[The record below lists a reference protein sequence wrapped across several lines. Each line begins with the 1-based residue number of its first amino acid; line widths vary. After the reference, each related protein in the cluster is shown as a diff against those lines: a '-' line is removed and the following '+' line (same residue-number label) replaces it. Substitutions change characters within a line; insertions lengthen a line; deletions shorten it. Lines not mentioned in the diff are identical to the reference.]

1 MTNPEDRELAAG
13 GLKLPGIVVRMDHV
27 AIAVS
32 DLAGAVH
39 LYQDVL
45 GGTFIAGGDDESL
58 GIRTAQFRFPPGVK
72 VEFLTPLNEDSYLQ
86 RYLSKHGSGFHH
98 LTCFVEDVE
107 VAAKSLEDAG
117 YEVVD
122 TDLTK
127 PGWRETFV
135 RPRSGFGALLQLA
148 ESDHEWSVPAL
159 PGATAD
165 DVLAGRVE
173 WKSARPQ
180 FKTTPDA

>member
-1 MTNPEDRELAAG
+1 MTSTDDVATPVGDMD
-13 GLKLPGIVVRMDHV
+13 LPGLVVRMDHV

-32 DLAGAVH
+32 DLEGAVR

-58 GIRTAQFRFPPGVK
+58 GIRTVQLRFPPGTK
-72 VEFLTPLNEDSYLQ
+72 VEFLTPIGEDSYLQ
-86 RYLSKHGSGFHH
+86 RYLDKHGSGFHH
-98 LTCFVEDVE
+98 LTCFVEDVPTA
-107 VAAKSLEDAG
+107 VRSLEDAG

-148 ESDHEWSVPAL
+148 ESDHEWSTPAL
-159 PGATAD
+159 PGATAA
-165 DVLAGRVE
+165 DVIAGRLE
-173 WKSARPQ
+173 WKGARPQ
-180 FKTTPDA
+180 FKN

>member
-1 MTNPEDRELAAG
+1 MASPTDEALSLNAFQ
-13 GLKLPGIVVRMDHV
+13 LPGLVVRLDHV

-32 DLAGAVH
+32 DLAGAVR

-45 GGTFIAGGDDESL
+45 GGTFIAGGDDEAL
-58 GIRTAQFRFPPGVK
+58 GIRTVQLRFQPGVK
-72 VEFLTPLNEDSYLQ
+72 VEFLTPLDENSYLQ
-86 RYLSKHGSGFHH
+86 RYLKKYGSGFHH
-98 LTCFVEDVE
+98 LTCFVENVP
-107 VAAKSLEDAG
+107 AAVLALEEAG

-148 ESDHEWSVPAL
+148 ESDHEWTTPAL
-159 PGATAD
+159 PGATAE
-165 DVLAGRVE
+165 DVLAGRLE
-173 WKSARPQ
+173 WKGARPQ
-180 FKTTPDA
+180 FKT